1 MYLLVTFALSKHHD
15 FSWIFRVNANFGK
28 NQEFSFRNYFTTLW
42 LSSLSED
49 FLHANNFCTC
59 TFRSTLMKWE
69 LTRNPSIYNMIR
81 WADGTN
87 NSSTKRLMF
96 QVLLS
101 FHKILQNSLQK
112 PSQFIFLCNCKN
124 ENKDFWVP

>member
-1 MYLLVTFALSKHHD
+1 M
-15 FSWIFRVNANFGK
+15 IFYEFLAANLGK
-28 NQEFSFRNYFTTLW
+28 NQEFSFRNYFTPMW

-81 WADGTN
+81 WADGQTTRQP
-87 NSSTKRLMF
+87 SVWCSKYYYRF
-96 QVLLS
+96 IKS
-101 FHKILQNSLQK
+101 YKIL
-112 PSQFIFLCNCKN
+112 CKN
-124 ENKDFWVP
+124 PLNLFFYVIAKMKIKIFECPKSIKSTDYGRPERK